1 MPDEKKSTTVSV
13 NRKARHDYEIL
24 DRVET
29 GIVLVGTEVKSI
41 RQGHISL
48 GEAYIVPRN
57 GELWLEGCRI
67 NPYEHGSTNNHDP
80 MRPRKLLLHSREIDK
95 LSRRV
100 AEKGL
105 TLVPLAAYFKGR
117 VLKVEIGLV
126 RGKKQYDKREAIKE
140 RETKRRMDRSL
151 KD

>member
-1 MPDEKKSTTVSV
+1 MADETKSTTISV

-24 DRVET
+24 ERIEA
-29 GIVLVGTEVKSI
+29 GIVLLGTEVKSI

-48 GEAYIVPRN
+48 GEAYIVPREN
-57 GELWLEGCRI
+57 ALWLEGCRV
-67 NPYEHGSTNNHDP
+67 NPYDHGSNNNHDP
-80 MRPRKLLLHSREIDK
+80 MRPRKLLLNAREIDK

-117 VLKVEIGLV
+117 VLKIEIGLV

-140 RETKRRMDRSL
+140 RETKRRLDRSL
-151 KD
+151 KE